1 MTSRDALT
9 DVRGIRVGHWTDR
22 RAATGCTVVVCPSG
36 TVGGVDVR
44 GAAPGT
50 RETDLLRPGNL
61 VEEVHAI
68 VLSGGSAFG
77 LDAAS
82 GVVGALAERK
92 IGLDFG
98 DSVVPIVPSAI
109 LFDLAIGRPTYPTAD
124 SGARAVNKATSGRI
138 EMGSV
143 GAGTGATVA
152 KFAGRDKALKGGV
165 GTASELLDTGVIV
178 AALAVVN
185 AVGAIRNPNT
195 GEVIAAPR
203 RDSRSFLDID
213 RELRRAKLPGA
224 QADEESPENTTL
236 AVVATNACLTKT
248 ETNRIATVAHD
259 GFASTIWPVHTKSD
273 GDVIF
278 SLATGQQEVDWVGR
292 RAIEAF
298 AVRAV
303 ERAILKAVSEATSLA
318 DVPSAHDWKNGIGK

>member
-1 MTSRDALT
+1 MTSYDALT

-50 RETDLLRPGNL
+50 RETDLLRSGNL

-82 GVVGALAERK
+82 GVVRVLAERK

-98 DSVVPIVPSAI
+98 DSVIPIVPSAI
-109 LFDLAIGRPTYPTAD
+109 LFDLAIGRSKHPTAD
-124 SGARAVNKATSGRI
+124 SGARAVKKATSGRI

-143 GAGTGATVA
+143 GAGTGATIA
-152 KFAGRDKALKGGV
+152 KLAGRDKALKAGI
-165 GTASELLDTGVIV
+165 GTASERLDTGVVV

-185 AVGAIRNPNT
+185 AIGAIRDPNT
-195 GEVIAAPR
+195 GEIVAAPR
-203 RDSRSFLDID
+203 DGQRGFLDVE
-213 RELRRAKLPGA
+213 RELRGAKLL
-224 QADEESPENTTL
+224 DEMGDQLPENTTL

-248 ETNRIATVAHD
+248 QTNRIATVAHD
-259 GFASTIWPVHTKSD
+259 GFASTIWPAHTKGD

-278 SLATGQQEVDWVGR
+278 SLATGEHEVDWVGY

-303 ERAILKAVSEATSLA
+303 ERAVLKAVSEATSLA
-318 DVPSAHDWKNGIGK
+318 DVPSASDWRNGIG

>member
-1 MTSRDALT
+1 M
-9 DVRGIRVGHWTDR
+9 
-22 RAATGCTVVVCPSG
+22 VCPSG

-50 RETDLLRPGNL
+50 RETDLLRSGNL

-82 GVVGALAERK
+82 GVVEALAERK
-92 IGLDFG
+92 VGLDFG
-98 DSVVPIVPSAI
+98 DSVIPIVPSAI
-109 LFDLAIGRPTYPTAD
+109 LFDLTIGRSTHPTAN
-124 SGARAVNKATSGRI
+124 SGARAFKKATSGRI

-152 KFAGRDKALKGGV
+152 KFAGRDKAIKGGV

-185 AVGAIRNPNT
+185 AVGAIRDPNT
-195 GEVIAAPR
+195 GGLVAAPR
-203 RDSRSFLDID
+203 EGERGFLDID
-213 RELRRAKLPGA
+213 RELRGAKLLDSND
-224 QADEESPENTTL
+224 DEELPENTTL

-278 SLATGQQEVDWVGR
+278 SLSTGEYEVDWVGY

-303 ERAILKAVSEATSLA
+303 ERAVLKAVSEATSLA
-318 DVPSAHDWKNGIGK
+318 DVPSASDWRNGIGN